1 MKRIIAC
8 LMAVCFFASAL
19 GGCAPSESEPL
30 VESEPPAES
39 EPPYEIVYNG
49 GMNWAVP
56 WLAGFYALCCQAEPE
71 ITPAEFV
78 EEITSTTQT
87 VSLPYGAQANIID
100 PAAVIARL
108 TG

>member
-1 MKRIIAC
+1 MLRR
-8 LMAVCFFASAL
+8 
-19 GGCAPSESEPL
+19 
-30 VESEPPAES
+30 
-39 EPPYEIVYNG
+39 YEIVYSG
-49 GMNWAVP
+49 GASWAVP
-56 WLAGFYALCCQAEPE
+56 WLAGFYALCCQAKPE

-87 VSLPYGAQANIID
+87 VSLPCGAQANIID